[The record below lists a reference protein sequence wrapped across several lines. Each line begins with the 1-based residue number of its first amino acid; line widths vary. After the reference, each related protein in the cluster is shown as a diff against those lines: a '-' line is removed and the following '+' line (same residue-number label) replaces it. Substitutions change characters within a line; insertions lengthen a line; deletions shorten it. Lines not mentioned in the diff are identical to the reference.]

1 MKSGRW
7 INRMKMMK
15 TQAILIGILV
25 IFGLVSACARVP
37 AAPKD
42 TLSVAELLSTP
53 VYDTQIQIYGKVNAL
68 GELMCTCFFLESEG
82 QNIHVWYD
90 TMVEDV
96 GTVLPPVS
104 TEGIKNGDWV
114 LVSGELKSGGIH
126 YSPNDFWAIDIEILE

>member
-1 MKSGRW
+1 
-7 INRMKMMK
+7 MK
-15 TQAILIGILV
+15 TRTMLIGILV
-25 IFGLVSACARVP
+25 ILGLLSACARVP

-90 TMVEDV
+90 TMVEED
-96 GTVLPPVS
+96 GTVLPAVD